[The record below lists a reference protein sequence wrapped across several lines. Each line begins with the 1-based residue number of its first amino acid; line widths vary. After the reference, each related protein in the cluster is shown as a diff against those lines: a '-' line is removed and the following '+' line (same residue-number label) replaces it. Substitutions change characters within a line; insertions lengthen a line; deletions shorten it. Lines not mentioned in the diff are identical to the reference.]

1 MVREMSCLEE
11 NKRKGPW
18 RVGRGEVVQWPPYP
32 VLERSDSPLIYEDQR
47 TVKCVKDAIE
57 KHAILLK
64 DEDVEMDDFD
74 THIGEVDVNGM
85 DDSINIYNRDESIA
99 GKQSYACSCC
109 YMWCK

>member
-1 MVREMSCLEE
+1 MDT
-11 NKRKGPW
+11 
-18 RVGRGEVVQWPPYP
+18 VVQWPPYP